1 MAKIEKE
8 IKKTVNKATKTKG
21 SGKKRKST
29 SGGSAKS
36 AARKLLK

>member
-1 MAKIEKE
+1 MAKLEKE

-21 SGKKRKST
+21 GGKKRKST

-36 AARKLLK
+36 AAKKLLK